1 MAGHLRR
8 HHPLTWKKLNT
19 TMDPSPSS
27 TAFAYFADF
36 GLIFFALLLVLLNG
50 FFVAAE
56 FAMVKLRA
64 TKVEAIAQQ
73 YGWRGHILRTV
84 HNQLDAYLSA
94 CQLGITLASLG
105 LGWVGEPAF
114 AHLLAPL
121 LEYAGISSPELLH
134 GIAFFSAFF
143 IISYLHIV
151 VGELAPKSWAI
162 RQPELLS
169 LWTAVPLYLFYWA
182 MYPAIYLL
190 NASAN
195 GILRI
200 AGQGEPGPHHDHHY
214 SRDELKLILHSSRA
228 RDPSDQGMRVLA
240 SAVELGELEV
250 VDWANSREDLI
261 ILEHD
266 ASLSEILALIR
277 RYKYSRYPVHDASK
291 GEFIG
296 LLHIKDLLLALAALE
311 SMPETFNIHELL
323 RPLERVSK
331 HLPLSHLL
339 ERFRHG
345 AVHFALVEE
354 ADSKVIGY
362 LTMEDVLEVL
372 VGDIQDEHRKT
383 ERGILTYQPGKLL
396 VRGDTPL
403 FKIERLLGV
412 DLDHLEAETLA
423 GLIYESLKRM
433 PEEDEVLEV
442 EGLRIVIKKMK
453 GPKIVLAK
461 VLMLD

>member
-1 MAGHLRR
+1 
-8 HHPLTWKKLNT
+8 
-19 TMDPSPSS
+19 MDPSPSY
-27 TAFAYFADF
+27 TAYAYFADF
-36 GLIFFALLLVLLNG
+36 GLIFFALFLVLLNG

-64 TKVEAIAQQ
+64 TKVEAIARQN
-73 YGWRGHILRTV
+73 GWRGHILRTV
-84 HNQLDAYLSA
+84 HGQLDAYLSA

-114 AHLLAPL
+114 AHLLEPVL
-121 LEYAGISSPELLH
+121 TYIGIDSPKLVH
-134 GIAFFSAFF
+134 AIAFFSAFF

-162 RQPELLS
+162 RKPELLS
-169 LWTAVPLYLFYWA
+169 LWTAAPLYLFYWA

-195 GILRI
+195 SILRF

-228 RDPSDQGMRVLA
+228 QDPSDQGMRVLA

-261 ILEHD
+261 VLEHD

-277 RYKYSRYPVHDASK
+277 RYKYSRYPVQNASK

-311 SMPETFNIHELL
+311 SMPETFNLSELL

-331 HLPLSHLL
+331 HMPLSSLL

-354 ADSKVIGY
+354 ADGKVIGY

-433 PEEDEVLEV
+433 PEEEEVV
-442 EGLRIVIKKMK
+442 EIKDLRIVIKKMK

-461 VLMLD
+461 VLKVD